1 MGERDTGVK
10 DMVQDCRRPAQRKLF
25 KATLLGAAAGL
36 VSLSPMAVA
45 QAQEEEAASIQEKV
59 IVIAPEFVPT
69 DGGSANK
76 TDIPLIQTPQSV
88 SVIPRDQIDLLNFI
102 DTQQAVRYTAG
113 AFGENY
119 GPDLRFDF
127 ISVRGFRPREY
138 VDGLSVPATTTI
150 SSIGLDL
157 YAFQTLSL
165 LKGPASALYG
175 NSPPG
180 GLYNL
185 SLRRPSDEFGGEIS
199 AKYGNN
205 DYKQLAG
212 TIAGP
217 IGESFSYSLTGLYR
231 DRGADRDLVSADRS
245 LISPALT
252 WHITPQTDLTV
263 LGYFQADAVNGDTN
277 GYLPVAGTLEPNPNG
292 KIDRSTNLG
301 DPNNRYDRD
310 QWGVGYELVHAFNE
324 NLKFVSNTR
333 LSRYAERSSTLVY
346 GGGGFINTT
355 DPTDP
360 SYYRLIQQYNYA
372 YKEDVDGFT
381 TDNRLDLDFQT
392 GTLTH
397 DLIAGFDYR
406 EAENEAGFGFV
417 FAGQI
422 DAFNPVYTPLA
433 NYKPGYPTPYNDQT
447 LKHSGLY
454 VQDHIGY
461 GNLYLTLS
469 GRYDDVSVK
478 NHLTGFDLNED
489 AFTYRVG
496 ANYIFESGIAP
507 YVSYATSFEPVLGT
521 DIDTQ
526 ETFKPSEGDQVEAGV
541 KYDARGLPD
550 GYELLLTAAVY
561 EINQNNIVS
570 AVGSP
575 TPVAAKQTGEV
586 EVKGFEVELVSR
598 INDQLSI
605 NASYARTESEVLASS
620 TPQEVG
626 AELPVTPKDKASL
639 FVDWTFVE
647 GPLSG
652 FGIGGGVRY
661 TSESQGALPG
671 PFAPVVYTGEA
682 STLFDAVLR
691 YDTENWRFAIN
702 GSNIFDEVYVAR
714 CAGIA
719 NCNFGA
725 GRQVI
730 ASVTRKF

>member
-1 MGERDTGVK
+1 M
-10 DMVQDCRRPAQRKLF
+10 LS
-25 KATLLGAAAGL
+25 AAAGL
-36 VSLSPMAVA
+36 SVLAPAA
-45 QAQEEEAASIQEKV
+45 FAQEEEAASIQEAV
-59 IVIAPEFVPT
+59 IVIAPEYVPS
-69 DGGSANK
+69 DGAAANK
-76 TDIPLIQTPQSV
+76 TDIPLMQTPQSV
-88 SVIPRDQIDLLNFI
+88 SIITRDQIDLLNFI
-102 DTQQAVRYTAG
+102 DAQQAVRYTAG

-127 ISVRGFRPREY
+127 ISARGFRPREY
-138 VDGLSVPATTTI
+138 IDGLAVPATTTI
-150 SSIGLDL
+150 SSVGLDL
-157 YAFQTLSL
+157 YAFQSFAL

-199 AKYGNN
+199 AKYGTQ
-205 DYKQLAG
+205 DYKQLAA
-212 TIAGP
+212 TVAGP
-217 IGESFSYSLTGLYR
+217 LGDSFSYSLTGLYR
-231 DRGADRDLVSADRS
+231 DRGSFRDLVSADRS

-252 WHITPQTDLTV
+252 WHITPDTDLTV
-263 LGYFQADAVNGDTN
+263 LGYFQSDAVNGDTN

-292 KIDRSTNLG
+292 KIGPKTNLG
-301 DPNNRYDRD
+301 NPNNRYDRD
-310 QWGVGYELVHAFNE
+310 QWGLGYELVHAFNE
-324 NLKFVSNTR
+324 NVKFVSNTR
-333 LSRYAERSSTLVY
+333 VSRYAERSSTLFY

-360 SYYRLIQQYNYA
+360 SYYRSIQQYNYA

-381 TDNRLDLDFQT
+381 TDNRLDMDFTT
-392 GTLTH
+392 GALTH
-397 DLIAGFDYR
+397 DLIAGIDYR
-406 EAENEAGFGFV
+406 KAENEAGFGFV
-417 FAGQI
+417 FAGLI
-422 DAFNPVYTPLA
+422 DAYNPTYPPQA
-433 NYKPGYPTPYNDQT
+433 SYKPGYPTPYNDQT

-461 GNLYLTLS
+461 GNLFVTLS

-478 NHLTGFDLNED
+478 NHLNGFELEED

-496 ANYIFESGIAP
+496 ANYIFESGFAP

-521 DIDTQ
+521 DVDTG
-526 ETFKPSEGDQVEAGV
+526 ETFKPSEGEQVEAGI

-550 GYELLLTAAVY
+550 GFDVLLTAAVY
-561 EINQNNIVS
+561 QINQNNIVS

-575 TPVAAKQTGEV
+575 TPVASKQTGEV

-605 NASYARTESEVLASS
+605 NASYSRTDSEVVASS

-639 FVDWTFVE
+639 FVDWTFVQ

-652 FGIGGGVRY
+652 FGIGGGIRY
-661 TSESQGALPG
+661 TSESQGGLPG
-671 PFAPVVYTGEA
+671 PFAPIVYTGEA
-682 STLFDAVLR
+682 STLFDAVIR
-691 YDTENWRFAIN
+691 YDTQNWRFAIN
-702 GSNIFDEVYVAR
+702 GSNILDEEYVAR

-719 NCNFGA
+719 NCTYGA

-730 ASVTRKF
+730 ATVTRKF

>member
-1 MGERDTGVK
+1 MTQRF
-10 DMVQDCRRPAQRKLF
+10 RRSSQSIAFR
-25 KATLLGAAAGL
+25 AALLGAAAGFSVL
-36 VSLSPMAVA
+36 APAGF
-45 QAQEEEAASIQEKV
+45 AQEAAEDADSIQETI
-59 IVIAPEFVPT
+59 IVIAPDFVPA
-69 DGGSANK
+69 GGLSANK

-138 VDGLSVPATTTI
+138 IDGLAVPATTTI
-150 SSIGLDL
+150 SSVGLDL
-157 YAFQTLSL
+157 YAFESLSL
-165 LKGPASALYG
+165 LKGPASVLYG

-199 AKYGNN
+199 AKYGTQ
-205 DYKQLAG
+205 DYKQIAG
-212 TIAGP
+212 TVAGP
-217 IGESFSYSLTGLYR
+217 LAENVSYSLTGLYR
-231 DRGADRDLVSADRS
+231 DREADRDLVSADRA

-252 WHITPQTDLTV
+252 WNILPSTDLTV
-263 LGYFQADAVNGDTN
+263 LGYFQSDAVNGDTN

-292 KIDRSTNLG
+292 KIGRSTNLG

-310 QWGVGYELVHAFNE
+310 QWGIGYELVHAFSDSV
-324 NLKFVSNTR
+324 KFVSNAR
-333 LSRYAERSSTLVY
+333 VSRYAERSSTLVY

-360 SYYRLIQQYNYA
+360 SYFRTVQQYNYA

-381 TDNRLDLDFQT
+381 ADNRLDFDFEA
-392 GTLTH
+392 GGVTH

-406 EAENEAGFGFV
+406 KAENEAGFGFV

-433 NYKPGYPTPYNDQT
+433 DYKPGYPTPYNDQT

-454 VQDHIGY
+454 VQDHIGI
-461 GNLYLTLS
+461 GNLFVTLS
-469 GRYDDVSVK
+469 GRYDSVSVD
-478 NHLTGFDLNED
+478 NHLTGFSLDED

-496 ANYIFESGIAP
+496 ANYVTESGFAP
-507 YVSYATSFEPVLGT
+507 YVSYSTSFEPLLGS
-521 DIDTQ
+521 DVDTG
-526 ETFKPSEGDQVEAGV
+526 ETFKPSEGEQIEGGI

-550 GYELLLTAAVY
+550 GYEVLLTAAVY
-561 EINQNNIVS
+561 QINQKNIVS

-575 TPVAAKQTGEV
+575 TPVASKQTGEV

-598 INDQLSI
+598 INDQLSV
-605 NASYARTESEVLASS
+605 NASYARTDSEVVASS

-626 AELPVTPKDKASL
+626 AELPVTPKDKASV
-639 FVDWTFVE
+639 FVDWTFVR
-647 GPLSG
+647 GPLAG

-661 TSESQGALPG
+661 TSESQGGLPG

-682 STLFDAVLR
+682 STLLDAVVR
-691 YDTENWRFAIN
+691 YDTLNWRFAIN
-702 GSNIFDEVYVAR
+702 GSNILDEEYVAR
-714 CAGIA
+714 CAGVA

-730 ASVTRKF
+730 ATITRKF